1 MQSLNHINEL
11 LQRSNGV
18 LLTSEAEK
26 AGIPRKQLLKLVKDG
41 ILERTERGVYVKA
54 DGMEDVLYSL
64 QKRAGKIVYSHE
76 TALFLHNLTDRN
88 PFRYSITVPSG
99 YKPSESIKSRCKIY
113 YIKSDLLD
121 LGKIELPSG
130 FGHPVVVYDM
140 ERTICDIARSRSRI
154 DTQVFTE
161 ALKNYSNRKEMD
173 LNKLNIYA
181 RQFGIHNLLRQY
193 LEVLL

>member
-1 MQSLNHINEL
+1 MQLLNQINEL
-11 LQRSNGV
+11 LQCGNGV

-26 AGIPRKQLLKLVKDG
+26 AGIPRKQLSKLVRNG
-41 ILERTERGVYVKA
+41 VLERTERGVYVKA
-54 DGMEDVLYSL
+54 DGMDDVLYSL

-76 TALFLHNLTDRN
+76 TALFLHNLTDRK

-99 YKPSESIKSRCKIY
+99 YKPSESIKSRCKAY
-113 YIKSDLLD
+113 YVKSDLID

-130 FGHPVVVYDM
+130 FGHYVVVYDM
-140 ERTICDIARSRSRI
+140 ERTICDTARSRSRI
-154 DTQVFTE
+154 DVQMFTE

-181 RQFGIHNLLRQY
+181 QQFGVHKLLRQY